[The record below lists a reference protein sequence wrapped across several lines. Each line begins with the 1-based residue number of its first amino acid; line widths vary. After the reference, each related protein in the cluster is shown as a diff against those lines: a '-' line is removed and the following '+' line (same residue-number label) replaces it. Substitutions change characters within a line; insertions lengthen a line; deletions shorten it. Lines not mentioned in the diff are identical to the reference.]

1 MLPGRGRGSFQSRG
15 GGRHAGGSNHGR
27 GGAAATA
34 HKSAPARVKRSVVPA
49 FPVVSRGGEPAE
61 PTTPSARLASL
72 QRAQKRQEQQ
82 GRRSTHDDGGDDAP
96 PVAVSARRGPAAAS
110 EGESGGFIPP
120 GSQKQQRGRGR
131 GVDRVGHGRFNESGG
146 ARGRGGEG
154 GLRRDRGGF
163 GGGVSASSACAFS
176 SRGRGRGRGGSPYS
190 PHRGGHD
197 SSASHHGEEE
207 HDSNEEAGF
216 DSNTAKSGPRTRV
229 ITTVT
234 ANGTELPK
242 KLNTKVFVDGL
253 PYTYAAEPG
262 KPTLEEE
269 VLQFASAWKVG
280 KPLRLIKKPGQGFG
294 FLVLQSP
301 NSVSTAVRVLNGR
314 KFLGR
319 TLRVEEPKPKD
330 LERTKDIGGMKDLG
344 KDSFTRQVLLTDLA
358 KVTQPEIIR
367 EVLRDVAPQLEKK
380 LEAIKMTSQNRK
392 AFLTFATEAEVTPA
406 ITFLDGFHLLG
417 RRISATKAAAPG
429 SLPYSHGATRTP
441 RAAGGL
447 AGKSTAVASP
457 AASGSAAAEADDE
470 EELTVMP
477 LGLEPSKVASAAARR
492 CSRAENV
499 SASATGTGSNVTGRT
514 EKYNLLDD
522 GPKDIYVGNVGEDVT
537 EATLRQHFAP
547 CGAIRKCEILV
558 HPETHLSTGIAHIEF
573 ALPAYAAYAQERYH
587 GSRLRGCVLR
597 VDRGE
602 TASAPLVAELPPE
615 EAEEDYDEDA
625 YMERYG
631 VKDKRK
637 YFKGTSVAAE
647 MGADPN
653 VDDDDDSSD
662 IEDALTGR
670 AKNASS
676 QKNGKRERV
685 DAKAPA
691 REPAAAAKRQR
702 TEAPESR
709 GKPLTAAVA
718 ANDSDDDDDEEHFFD
733 ADTVAVAGA
742 GVSSHASCKRT
753 VRKIA
758 ADKGRFGKGNHKKA
772 KKR

>member
-1 MLPGRGRGSFQSRG
+1 MLPGRGRGSFQSRR
-15 GGRHAGGSNHGR
+15 GGRHAGGGNHGR
-27 GGAAATA
+27 GGAAAATR
-34 HKSAPARVKRSVVPA
+34 KSAPARVKRSVVPA
-49 FPVVSRGGEPAE
+49 FPVVSCGGEPAQS
-61 PTTPSARLASL
+61 TTTSARLASL
-72 QRAQKRQEQQ
+72 QRTQQRQEPQ
-82 GRRSTHDDGGDDAP
+82 GRRSTPDDGGDDAP
-96 PVAVSARRGPAAAS
+96 PVAVSARRGPAAAA
-110 EGESGGFIPP
+110 EEESRGFIPP
-120 GSQKQQRGRGR
+120 GSLKQQRGRGR
-131 GVDRVGHGRFNESGG
+131 GVDRGGHGRGDGRGG
-146 ARGRGGEG
+146 ARGRGGF
-154 GLRRDRGGF
+154 RGGA
-163 GGGVSASSACAFS
+163 SASSASAFS
-176 SRGRGRGRGGSPYS
+176 SRGRGRGGSLYS
-190 PHRGGHD
+190 PRRGGHD
-197 SSASHHGEEE
+197 SSASHHDEEE
-207 HDSNEEAGF
+207 HDSDEEAGL
-216 DSNTAKSGPRTRV
+216 DSNAAKCGPRKNV

-234 ANGTELPK
+234 ASGTELPK

-330 LERTKDIGGMKDLG
+330 LEKMKDIGGMKDMG

-358 KVTQPEIIR
+358 KVAQPEIIR
-367 EVLRDVAPQLEKK
+367 EILRDVAPQLEKK

-417 RRISATKAAAPG
+417 RRVSATKAAAPG
-429 SLPYSHGATRTP
+429 SLPYSHGATRTS
-441 RAAGGL
+441 RAAGGP
-447 AGKSTAVASP
+447 AGRSTAAASP

-477 LGLEPSKVASAAARR
+477 LGLEPAKVASAAIRR
-492 CSRAENV
+492 CARAENA
-499 SASATGTGSNVTGRT
+499 SASATSAGSNVTGRT

-537 EATLRQHFAP
+537 EAMLRQHFAP

-558 HPETHLSTGIAHIEF
+558 HPETHLSTGIAHVEF

-653 VDDDDDSSD
+653 ADDDDDGSD

-676 QKNGKRERV
+676 KKNGKRERV
-685 DAKAPA
+685 DAKAAA

-702 TEAPESR
+702 TEAPVSR
-709 GKPLTAAVA
+709 AKTVAAAVA

-742 GVSSHASCKRT
+742 GVSSHASGKRT
-753 VRKIA
+753 VQKIA
-758 ADKGRFGKGNHKKA
+758 ADKGRSGKCNHKKA

>member
-61 PTTPSARLASL
+61 PTTP
-72 QRAQKRQEQQ
+72 
-82 GRRSTHDDGGDDAP
+82 D
-96 PVAVSARRGPAAAS
+96 

-163 GGGVSASSACAFS
+163 RGGVSASSACAFS

-676 QKNGKRERV
+676 QKNGKRERPIIRRTRSWRGIMQV
-685 DAKAPA
+685 RFNDSRADRNKIGVQAFFWAPVRIFGLGLFATCSLYYLMGHDSFVHTLLGYESEMQYEA
-691 REPAAAAKRQR
+691 RVNPI
-702 TEAPESR
+702 TEGQSQNFMILDRDRAWKSPVRNLE
-709 GKPLTAAVA
+709 KPLHPVR
-718 ANDSDDDDDEEHFFD
+718 EFD
-733 ADTVAVAGA
+733 VLRDPKST
-742 GVSSHASCKRT
+742 
-753 VRKIA
+753 
-758 ADKGRFGKGNHKKA
+758 
-772 KKR
+772 